1 MTKDTRC
8 FWEYQFWFFLF
19 LARIRFPKNESISSI
34 VRKRYSGEVLKAI
47 RKFEKVGYKLRK
59 AKLDISFLVKC
70 QNEKVIPNFLKFRM
84 ANKNLQNSVSYKN
97 VNEVSYKQKLIIIN
111 RISELCKMNST
122 VYITNYNLNLIVSIL
137 LIFPLSFLAVMTI
150 F

>member
-70 QNEKVIPNFLKFRM
+70 QNENIIPNFLKFRL
-84 ANKNLQNSVSYKN
+84 ANKNLQNSVTYKKCQRSLLQTEIDN
-97 VNEVSYKQKLIIIN
+97 KKSHLRTLQNEFNRLRNELQFKLNCIDFTH
-111 RISELCKMNST
+111 ISAIFLGSND
-122 VYITNYNLNLIVSIL
+122 NL
-137 LIFPLSFLAVMTI
+137 
-150 F
+150 